1 MSRRNLLVLI
11 MLLAALLRAEYLL
24 QIEHNVDHAYPIWQ
38 ALQTLDRGRF
48 PLTGEGTS
56 VLFANP
62 PLTGYLFLPV
72 VALTRSPLGVYVLV
86 IALNTMGVLLA
97 YRSARLIVGA
107 RLALIAAFLMA
118 VNPWV
123 IEYSRTSW
131 VQSLLPFLMP
141 ALTYALWSVL
151 LGKAKHPGR
160 RLLIAFV
167 ILTVLAQT
175 YLLDFVLVIPVGLLI
190 GLFWKRGTRRIPKHA
205 LAAGVALFAAAAAI
219 YGAGLLEQRAAI
231 GDRLSSFSGS
241 PAHLSSEAL
250 GHALRLVTGGDYA
263 IARGTLAPIRDSA
276 LRESLSNGAQVVLLV
291 FLAAGIGVAVVRLIS
306 GVQRERAA
314 IVLIWFALPVI
325 LMSYV
330 SQVVHPFYQL
340 MGIPAG
346 YVLAAWGFGVLL
358 RPFARAS
365 SPRVAGAAVA
375 VLLIP
380 FGALMGINSA
390 RYYQDTAAT
399 PGIDGLSALPLDYGL
414 RLGEAIRDGLPATV
428 YGDTDEWILSSFSG
442 ETLDFVHDARAPAF
456 NLIPPNGGLYV
467 AAYPSEPTAAPL
479 GVAQAIKLHLP
490 DGTLLLVDHLSQS
503 AEHTVT
509 QSLNIPGDQGITL
522 ENYRLDRDGDHWTLT
537 TYWRVTKRAGDID
550 QRLFAP
556 FAHVFDADG
565 NRVLIVDGQGVPG
578 YEWRV
583 GDLHA
588 HRMSFALPA
597 EGIAPFSVSVGQY
610 DAVHSQNVIFV
621 LPSGEYTPL
630 VPLPDQLQP

>member
-38 ALQTLDRGRF
+38 ALQTIDRGVF

-62 PLTGYLFLPV
+62 PLTGYLFLPL

-97 YRSARLIVGA
+97 YRTARLIVGA
-107 RLALIAAFLMA
+107 KLALIAAFLMA

-131 VQSLLPFLMP
+131 VQSLLPFLVP

-151 LGKAKHPGR
+151 LGKAKYPQR

-190 GLFWKRGTRRIPKHA
+190 GLFWRRIPKRA
-205 LAAGVALFAAAAAI
+205 LVGGVALFAAATAI
-219 YGAGLLEQRAAI
+219 YGAGLLAQRSAVEEH
-231 GDRLSSFSGS
+231 LNSFSSG
-241 PAHLSSEAL
+241 PARFSSEAL
-250 GHALRLVTGGDYA
+250 GHALRLVTGSDYA

-276 LRESLSNGAQVVLLV
+276 LRQSLSNGAQIILLAI
-291 FLAAGIGVAVVRLIS
+291 LAVGVGLALVRLINS
-306 GVQRERAA
+306 QQRERAA
-314 IVLIWFALPVI
+314 IVLIWFALPI
-325 LMSYV
+325 LLMSYV

-340 MGIPAG
+340 LGIPAG
-346 YVLAAWGFGVLL
+346 YILAAWGFGALL
-358 RPFARAS
+358 RPQTR
-365 SPRVAGAAVA
+365 RGAALTA
-375 VLLIP
+375 ALLIP
-380 FGALMGINSA
+380 FGVLMGINSA

-399 PGIDGLSALPLDYGL
+399 PGIDGLSALPLDDGL
-414 RLGEAIRDGLPATV
+414 KLGAVIRDRLPATV
-428 YGDTDEWILSSFSG
+428 YSDTDEWILSSFSG
-442 ETLDFVHDARAPAF
+442 ETLDFVRDARAPAF
-456 NLIPPNGGLYV
+456 NVIPPNGGLYV
-467 AAYPSEPTAAPL
+467 AAYPSEAAVAPL
-479 GVAQAIKLHLP
+479 GVDETIRLHLP
-490 DGTLLLVDHLSQS
+490 DNTLLVVDHLSQT
-503 AEHTVT
+503 AERPVT
-509 QSLNIPGDQGITL
+509 QTLNIPGDHGIAL
-522 ENYRLDRDGDHWTLT
+522 ESYRLKRAADQQWMLT
-537 TYWRVTKRAGDID
+537 TYWRITGRADDID
-550 QRLFAP
+550 QQLFAP
-556 FAHVFDADG
+556 FAHIFDADG
-565 NRVLIVDGQGVPG
+565 KRVLIVDGQAVPG

-588 HRMSFALPA
+588 HRLTFTLPPDPHP
-597 EGIAPFSVSVGQY
+597 PFSVSVGQY
-610 DAVHSQNVIFV
+610 DALHSQNVIFV

-630 VPLPDQLQP
+630 IPLPTIPAINSSP

>member
-11 MLLAALLRAEYLL
+11 MLLAAFLRAEYLL

-38 ALQTLDRGRF
+38 ALQTLDRGSF

-86 IALNTMGVLLA
+86 IALNTLGVLLA
-97 YRSARLIVGA
+97 YRSARLIVGET
-107 RLALIAAFLMA
+107 LALIAAFLMA

-131 VQSLLPFLMP
+131 VQSLLPFLVP

-151 LGKAKHPGR
+151 LGKAAHPGR

-175 YLLDFVLVIPVGLLI
+175 YLLDFMLVIPVGLLI
-190 GLFWKRGTRRIPKHA
+190 VVFWRRIPKRA
-205 LAAGVALFAAAAAI
+205 LVAGVTLFALAAAI
-219 YGAGLLEQRAAI
+219 YGAGLLAQRAAVEQ
-231 GDRLSSFSGS
+231 RLSSFSS
-241 PAHLSSEAL
+241 SAPHLSSEAL
-250 GHALRLVTGGDYA
+250 GHALRLVTGSDYA

-276 LRESLSNGAQVVLLV
+276 LRENLSNGAQVALLV
-291 FLAAGIGVAVVRLIS
+291 ILVVGIGRAVGQVI
-306 GVQRERAA
+306 GGAQRERAV
-314 IVLIWFALPVI
+314 IVLVWFALPII

-330 SQVVHPFYQL
+330 TQVVHPFYQL
-340 MGIPAG
+340 PGIPAG

-358 RPFARAS
+358 RPITRLS
-365 SPRVAGAAVA
+365 SPQAAGAVA
-375 VLLIP
+375 AALLIP
-380 FGALMGINSA
+380 FGVLMGINSA

-414 RLGEAIRDGLPATV
+414 KLGEAIRDRLPATV
-428 YGDTDEWILSSFSG
+428 YSDVDEWDLSSFSG
-442 ETLDFVHDARAPAF
+442 ETLDFVRDARAPAF
-456 NLIPPNGGLYV
+456 NFIPPNGGLYV
-467 AAYPSEPTAAPL
+467 AAYPSEPVTDPL
-479 GVAQAIKLHLP
+479 GVDQAVKLHLP
-490 DGTLLLVDHLSQS
+490 DGTLLVVDHLSQS
-503 AEHTVT
+503 ADRPIT
-509 QSLNIPGDQGITL
+509 QNLNIPGDQGITL
-522 ENYRLDRDGDHWTLT
+522 ASYRLGHAGDQWTLT
-537 TYWRVTKRAGDID
+537 TYWRID
-550 QRLFAP
+550 ARVDQIDTRLFAP
-556 FAHVFDADG
+556 FAHIFDADG
-565 NRVLIVDGQGVPG
+565 KRVLIVDGQSVPG

-588 HRMSFALPA
+588 HRMNFALPTD
-597 EGIAPFSVSVGQY
+597 GVAPYSISVGQY
-610 DAVHSQNVIFV
+610 DALHNQNVIFV

-630 VPLPDQLQP
+630 IPLPDQLRP